1 MFSTSTKILII
12 DDMKTMRKIV
22 AKALKDLGFENITE
36 SEDGLKG
43 WEAISAPNADYGLVI
58 SDWNMPNGSGIDLL
72 KKVRT
77 DSRFA
82 KLPFMLVT
90 AESEKAQVLEA
101 LTVGVSAYVIKPFS
115 MQTLQIKMVEA
126 FKKVA

>member
-1 MFSTSTKILII
+1 MFSSSTKILII

-43 WEAISAPNADYGLVI
+43 WEAINAPNADFGLVI
-58 SDWNMPNGSGIDLL
+58 SDWNMPNGSGLELL

-77 DSRFA
+77 DDRFA

-90 AESEKAQVLEA
+90 AESEKEQVLEA
-101 LTVGVSAYVIKPFS
+101 LKVGVSAYVVKPFS
-115 MQTLQIKMVEA
+115 MQTLQIKMGEA

>member
-22 AKALKDLGFENITE
+22 AKTLKDLGFENITE
-36 SEDGLKG
+36 SEDGVKG
-43 WEAISAPNADYGLVI
+43 WDAINAPDAHYGLVI
-58 SDWNMPNGSGIDLL
+58 SDWNMPNGSGLDLL

-77 DSRFA
+77 DTRFA

-90 AESEKAQVLEA
+90 AESEKTQVLEA
-101 LTVGVSAYVIKPFS
+101 LTVGVSAYVVKPFS
-115 MQTLQIKMVEA
+115 MQTLQVKMVEA
-126 FKKVA
+126 FSKAS

>member
-22 AKALKDLGFENITE
+22 AKSLKDLGFENITE
-36 SEDGLKG
+36 SEDGVKG

-58 SDWNMPNGSGIDLL
+58 SDWNMPNGSGIELL

-77 DSRFA
+77 DTRFA
-82 KLPFMLVT
+82 NLPFMLVT

-101 LTVGVSAYVIKPFS
+101 LTVGVSAYVVKPFS
-115 MQTLQIKMVEA
+115 MQTLQVKMVEA
-126 FKKVA
+126 FKKAA